1 MLGYTSLCPLHA
13 HLLGKSYVSDM
24 LRGGTIFDEY
34 MAKTQG
40 ATKIISVIQ
49 DTWNK
54 IMREFQ
60 DIFDLQGI

>member
-40 ATKIISVIQ
+40 AT
-49 DTWNK
+49 N
-54 IMREFQ
+54 
-60 DIFDLQGI
+60 